1 MHIISPQRQTL
12 FLLRDNKNIIYFVM
26 TYLLIHNYIIV
37 FPNKLRNTETNS
49 LLMNYRHIHLIII
62 LWETLLTVAY
72 SMISGITE
80 Q

>member
-1 MHIISPQRQTL
+1 MHIISSQRQTL
-12 FLLRDNKNIIYFVM
+12 FLLRDNTTIIYFVM

-37 FPNKLRNTETNS
+37 FSNKLRNTETNS